1 MSDKLKKIEFKRM
14 LKRYES
20 ALEDLEYLEEM
31 ASEINSDFNSALAEK
46 RRQDLFESKEVEEMA
61 EDAKE
66 DEESESSS
74 RDPLFKK
81 LFRKIVVKCHPDRM
95 DPDLSI
101 KQQAEYLD
109 LYDLANQANEEDN
122 MALLIVVAIKL
133 EIELSEDYIEHVQ
146 KIDEERQKVE
156 QKIENI
162 QGSVAWQWYHSE
174 DEAKEKLI
182 DNYISHLEKILFG
195 PKKKKISI
203 MGIGHPRTG
212 TGFTSHIL
220 QSWGLNVKHEQ
231 LGEDGIVAWQ
241 LAVKKGPWLYLPEFE
256 NELDPKLII
265 YNVRDPKDSIPSI
278 VFTEDTKEESIN
290 FRIKRGGVL
299 KSSNSVELACN
310 SILRWDKL
318 INERKPDFIYR
329 IEDQEKELF
338 DFLKSKG
345 FDIEYKPSSGKVNS
359 REHDGLE
366 ALENEKR
373 TVRPSI
379 KRKFNAFCE
388 KYGYEPFFD

>member
-31 ASEINSDFNSALAEK
+31 SSEINSDFNSALAK
-46 RRQDLFESKEVEEMA
+46 KKRQDLFESKEVEEMA
-61 EDAKE
+61 EDAEE
-66 DEESESSS
+66 DDSTESSS

-109 LYDLANQANEEDN
+109 LYDIANQANEEDN

-174 DEAKEKLI
+174 EEAKEKLI
-182 DNYISHLEKILFG
+182 DNYISHLEKIIFG
-195 PKKKKISI
+195 PKKQKINI

-241 LAVKKGPWLYLPEFE
+241 LAIKKGPWLYLPEFE
-256 NELDPKLII
+256 NELDPNFII

-278 VFTEDTKEESIN
+278 VFTEDTKNESID
-290 FRIKRGGVL
+290 FRIKQGGVL
-299 KSSNSVELACN
+299 KSTNPIEQACN

-318 INERKPDFIYR
+318 ISLKKPAFTYR
-329 IEDQEKELF
+329 VEDQEKELF
-338 DFLKSKG
+338 DFLKSKDL
-345 FDIEYKPSSGKVNS
+345 DITYIPSTGNVNTRDHKGIEELQQYIQS
-359 REHDGLE
+359 
-366 ALENEKR
+366 
-373 TVRPSI
+373 VRPSI
-379 KRKFNAFCE
+379 KKKMNAFCE
-388 KYGYEPFFD
+388 KYGYDPLF